1 MIIYIDKNR
10 NINNKNISKMK
21 KLVFLLTLLVAI
33 GVSAQTQSIPDSTK
47 TVWGWPNEVIQAA
60 LDEGAVEYSLV
71 SEKSVTHKIESMVL
85 AIAILAGYLFF
96 CFITTASD
104 KIERLTIFN
113 RLPII
118 LINAAIVLAAI
129 MFIRGETSIIGEV
142 VVLIFGTFSAL
153 IVFLA
158 IFNRNWG
165 SRTAFAATLAIVLP
179 ANVMLGVITSSWLIF
194 LGSFIA
200 LLIVLTLYFSI
211 WGLVMKITKWKE
223 LEEGGVDNDE

>member
-1 MIIYIDKNR
+1 MIIYVDKNR

-60 LDEGAVEYSLV
+60 LDEGAVEYNMAT
-71 SEKSVTHKIESMVL
+71 EKVVAHKIESIIL
-85 AIAILAGYLFF
+85 SIAILAGYLFF

-113 RLPII
+113 RVPII

-129 MFIRGETSIIGEV
+129 IFISSEAMIISKTV
-142 VVLIFGTFSAL
+142 VAIFGAL
-153 IVFLA
+153 SLLIIILG
-158 IFNRNWG
+158 IFNHYWG
-165 SRTAFAATLAIVLP
+165 AKTAFWAAIAIVLP
-179 ANVMLGVITSSWLIF
+179 ANVMLGVITASWLAF
-194 LGSFIA
+194 LGSFA
-200 LLIVLTLYFSI
+200 VLIVIVLMYFSI
-211 WGLVMKITKWKE
+211 WGLVVRIIKHKE